1 MSAIA
6 GIQSENISNDILRM
20 LEKLKHR
27 GIHGSGVYSGGKI
40 SNGDLDKLEIWDG
53 TFALGHN
60 LLSVEGKE
68 GLQPLGRGKFSLV
81 CNGEIYNFRELKEE
95 FHLHTS
101 ESSSEV
107 ILDLIRKFYTGSL
120 KEALNETIKYLDGDY
135 AFAVYDG
142 IDLAVI
148 RDPVGIKPVYYGID
162 ENMQAFASERKAL
175 WDIGI
180 QDARTLPPGYML
192 HNWEPVEL
200 DENFKTIG
208 DSFNIKFKQV
218 LKDKPDVK
226 TYLKKQLEIK
236 LIESVKKRLRDLSR
250 VGIMFS
256 GGIDSTILAYL
267 SREMGT
273 ETTLYCVGHENSPDF
288 KFAQKTARDMDL
300 PIRLRKVIMDD
311 VRNYL
316 SPVLNAVEE
325 FNLMKLGV
333 GMPLYMAAEMAHEDG
348 IKVMLSGQGA
358 DELFAGYH
366 RYLKFYQEQGEDTQ
380 ENLNKDIDNLYQVNL
395 QRDDAVTMANGVEQ
409 RVPYL
414 DRDVINISR
423 NIPMKYKINGEE
435 DNLRKCILREVARD
449 LGVPEE
455 TVKRPK
461 KAAQYGSGIDKML
474 RRILK
479 EEDVIKQ
486 EDIKFYIQ

>member
-6 GIQSENISNDILRM
+6 GIQSENLTTDILRM

-27 GIHGSGVYSGGKI
+27 GINGSGVYSGGKI
-40 SNGDLDKLEIWDG
+40 SNGDLDKLEILDG

-60 LLSVEGKE
+60 LLSVNGTD
-68 GLQPLGRGKFSLV
+68 GLQPVGMGKFVLV

-95 FHLHTS
+95 FHLD
-101 ESSSEV
+101 SSDSSNEV

-142 IDLAVI
+142 IDMAVI
-148 RDPVGIKPVYYGID
+148 RDPIGVKPVYYGTD
-162 ENMQAFASERKAL
+162 QSMQAFASERKAL
-175 WDIGI
+175 WEIGI

-192 HNWEPVEL
+192 HNWELVEL
-200 DENFKTIG
+200 DENLKTIK
-208 DSFNIKFKQV
+208 DKFNIKFNQG
-218 LKDKPDVK
+218 LKCEPDSK
-226 TYLKKQLEIK
+226 TYLKKHLEIK
-236 LIESVKKRLRDLSR
+236 LIESVKKRLRDLPC

-300 PIRLRKVIMDD
+300 PIRLRKVTMDD

-316 SPVLNAVEE
+316 SPVLNAIEE

-333 GMPLYMAAEMAHEDG
+333 GMPLYIAAEMASEDG

-366 RYLKFYQEQGEDTQ
+366 RYLKFYQEQGEDAQ

-414 DRDVINISR
+414 DLDVINISM
-423 NIPMKYKINGEE
+423 NIPMKYKINGE
-435 DNLRKCILREVARD
+435 DDHLRKCILREVARD

-461 KAAQYGSGIDKML
+461 KATQYGSGIDKML

-479 EEDVIKQ
+479 EDDVIKQ
-486 EDIKFYIQ
+486 EGIKFYIK